1 MPLCTPAS
9 CRGRTPSG
17 RHGDS
22 LHRSTDEQTTVA
34 MAGRSQKFSGQY
46 WGWLV
51 GGDGGS
57 GGGGGGGCS
66 GKAPHGFCVA
76 EGAPIEGASVAA
88 AAPMLFLFSA
98 LRTFGIC
105 VRASQRSP
113 SIAFPQ
119 HPLLSLPPLPP
130 ILNLQGLPRICI
142 KMKSCRDRMPRP
154 YSSGWRGRFSISHG
168 ERFA

>member
-1 MPLCTPAS
+1 
-9 CRGRTPSG
+9 
-17 RHGDS
+17 
-22 LHRSTDEQTTVA
+22 

-46 WGWLV
+46 WDWLA
-51 GGDGGS
+51 GGAGGA
-57 GGGGGGGCS
+57 GGGMFW
-66 GKAPHGFCVA
+66 KNPHGFCVA

-119 HPLLSLPPLPP
+119 HPPPSTLLSLPPLP
-130 ILNLQGLPRICI
+130 LNFEPAGAAMHLHQNEELAGTECLGHIPLAGGAVFPYLAE
-142 KMKSCRDRMPRP
+142 SVLHDR
-154 YSSGWRGRFSISHG
+154 S
-168 ERFA
+168 

>member
-1 MPLCTPAS
+1 M
-9 CRGRTPSG
+9 
-17 RHGDS
+17 
-22 LHRSTDEQTTVA
+22 A
-34 MAGRSQKFSGQY
+34 MAGRSQKFSGQC
-46 WGWLV
+46 WDWLG

-57 GGGGGGGCS
+57 GGGGGVGGVCS

-119 HPLLSLPPLPP
+119 HTPVSPSLPPTPP
-130 ILNLQGLPRICI
+130 PNFEPAGAATHLHQNEELQGQNASAIFLWPEG
-142 KMKSCRDRMPRP
+142 PFFP
-154 YSSGWRGRFSISHG
+154 YLAENVLH
-168 ERFA
+168 ERS